1 MSFDFENDLQTTRKI
16 ERRIFWRELIALAV
30 IGCLIAARQL
40 WLL

>member
-1 MSFDFENDLQTTRKI
+1 MSFDFDEDLKITKKI
-16 ERRIFWRELIALAV
+16 ERRIFWKELLALAL

>member
-1 MSFDFENDLQTTRKI
+1 MSFDFEKDLQTTKKI
-16 ERRIFWRELIALAV
+16 ERRIFWKELFALAV

>member
-1 MSFDFENDLQTTRKI
+1 MSFDFDNDLQSTKKI
-16 ERRIFWRELIALAV
+16 ERRIFWKEVLALAV

>member
-1 MSFDFENDLQTTRKI
+1 MSFDFDKDLEATKKI
-16 ERRIFWRELIALAV
+16 ERRIFWKELLALAL